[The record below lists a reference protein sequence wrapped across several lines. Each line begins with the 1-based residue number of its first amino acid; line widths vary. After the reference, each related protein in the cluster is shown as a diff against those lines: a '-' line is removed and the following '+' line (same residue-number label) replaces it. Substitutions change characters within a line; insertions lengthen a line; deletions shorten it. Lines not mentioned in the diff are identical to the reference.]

1 MILIT
6 KQLADK
12 LPINHELLL
21 NRVVNPLDYSA
32 LHLIITKAQQIVI
45 YDATKTKTLPP
56 ETIIGVYDHINRTG
70 KNPLIGNQKKYNID
84 FIDITGIYSRNKT
97 AIKTDCCGNKLNK
110 RYLYPS
116 HYLCIISIM
125 AKAHGINKISAFLVN
140 IL

>member
-12 LPINHELLL
+12 LPKNHELLL

-84 FIDITGIYSRNKT
+84 FIDITGMYNRNK
-97 AIKTDCCGNKLNK
+97 
-110 RYLYPS
+110 RRRFS
-116 HYLCIISIM
+116 
-125 AKAHGINKISAFLVN
+125 
-140 IL
+140 